1 MFARS
6 KSFSARCWRPR
17 ELRHLVASKCGVS
30 RASWRGPEHAPSIL
44 KKAVRGQWDGSHM
57 TGPKSRFMVVALIF
71 VAVSLFGGRSLGAQ
85 SVATSPL
92 PAQAAGAK
100 PAPESEWQKA
110 AGGSMQFE
118 VASIRESPSQSL
130 YRANVSLDPY
140 DDKPPTG
147 ELLSANAPLAAYII
161 FAYKLLNTS
170 QFRDLIGKLPG
181 WAQTNYF
188 DIEAR
193 ADGMPT
199 KDQMRLMMQALLR
212 DRFKMVTHVETKQR
226 PVYALMLDHPDKLG
240 PGLKPRPATETCAE
254 RADKYTEAAKDETH
268 PLICGVDAWQEDG
281 QMHFRLVD
289 VTMPQVASMLS
300 GLGSFHGDTGQRPI
314 VDASGLNGR
323 FDVDLVFAMPQVKQA
338 MDSQPQAEGPSAIQA
353 MGAQLG
359 LKLVKKDAAVDT
371 FAIDHIEMPTA
382 N

>member
-6 KSFSARCWRPR
+6 GSFSARCWRPR
-17 ELRHLVASKCGVS
+17 ELRHLVASKC
-30 RASWRGPEHAPSIL
+30 RASQASRSVLPSIL
-44 KKAVRGQWDGSHM
+44 KKAVRGQWDGSDM
-57 TGPKSRFMVVALIF
+57 TGPKSRFMVVALLF
-71 VAVSLFGGRSLGAQ
+71 VAVSLFGGRSLAAQ
-85 SVATSPL
+85 STATSPS
-92 PAQAAGAK
+92 PTQTAGAK
-100 PAPESEWQKA
+100 PAPEPEWQKA
-110 AGGSMQFE
+110 AGGSMRFE

-147 ELLSANAPLAAYII
+147 ELFSANAPLAAYII
-161 FAYKLLNTS
+161 FAYKLLETS

-193 ADGMPT
+193 ADRTPT
-199 KDQMRLMMQALLR
+199 KDQMRLMMQDLLR
-212 DRFKMVTHVETKQR
+212 DRFKMVTHVETKER
-226 PVYALMLDHPDKLG
+226 PVYAVMLDHPGKPG
-240 PGLKPRPATETCAE
+240 PGLKPHPADETCAE
-254 RADKYTEAAKDETH
+254 RPDNYTGMPRDKTH

-281 QMHFRLVD
+281 QMHFRLVN
-289 VTMPQVASMLS
+289 VTMAQVASMLS
-300 GLGSFHGDTGQRPI
+300 GLGSFQGDTGQRPI
-314 VDASGLNGR
+314 VDASGLSGR
-323 FDVDLVFAMPQVKQA
+323 FDVNLVFAMPQVKQA
-338 MDSQPQAEGPSAIQA
+338 MPDSQPPQPEGPSAIQA

-359 LKLVKKDAAVDT
+359 LKLVKEDVPVDT